1 VLARFAKLVTTIVGQ
16 VLVSLEN
23 VSLSNV
29 EDNWRW
35 VLESDG
41 GFSVNSAFISLS
53 KEIVIGPNLSLLKL
67 RFSII
72 FGKTRIP

>member
-1 VLARFAKLVTTIVGQ
+1 VLARFAKLVTAIVGQ